1 MKRKRSHRKLRLCR
15 YSKRRIANREAEF
28 RRTQRANWSELV
40 PEMAF
45 VLLKCKAIWERSP
58 IDDIAA
64 KAAATYPAS
73 FETNFDRRR
82 IPDLALVLLTL
93 NEAKKREWGY
103 VAGNWFKGWRL
114 TKKGAAFARD
124 VQRRRDLL
132 RQPSAAVG
140 VLQCLAA

>member
-1 MKRKRSHRKLRLCR
+1 
-15 YSKRRIANREAEF
+15 
-28 RRTQRANWSELV
+28 
-40 PEMAF
+40 MAF
-45 VLLKCKAIWERSP
+45 VLLKCKAIYERSS

-73 FETNFDRRR
+73 FETHFDRRK

-124 VQRRRDLL
+124 VQRRGDLL
-132 RQPSAAVG
+132 RQRSATASAF
-140 VLQCLAA
+140 QCLAA